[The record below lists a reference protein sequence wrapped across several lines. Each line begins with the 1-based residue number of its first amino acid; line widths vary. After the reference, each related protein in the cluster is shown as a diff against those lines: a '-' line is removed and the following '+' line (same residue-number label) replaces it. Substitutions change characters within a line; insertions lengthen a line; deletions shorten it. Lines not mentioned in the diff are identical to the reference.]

1 MKRLVTLLLAAGLV
15 FGAAGAAKAV
25 DFKVSGYWQFG
36 FDWTNAGY
44 AGKSQGKGAEG
55 DRFAAGQRFRTQIDV
70 IASENLKGVVQFEIG
85 KTLWGT
91 DGGKWGTDGKDVK
104 VRYSYVDWVVPQT
117 DLKIR
122 MGLQPFSLPEF
133 VGAGAAV
140 FSTDGAGIV
149 ASYDVN
155 EMVGFSLFW
164 SRAYNDYDYE
174 AGGSIDADHH
184 NAFDVVGL
192 TVPVKADG
200 FKVTP
205 WAMYANM
212 GRNANTSVEEEID
225 FESQSIK
232 KIYKSGIP
240 AGVLPRGGYKLA
252 DDDQGQAWWAG
263 FGGEVTLFDPFR
275 VAMEFAYGNADFGST
290 ADGVDM
296 ERKGWYAALLAEY
309 KLDMM
314 TPGLLFWY
322 ASGDDDDA
330 NDGSERMP
338 TLVTGDNST
347 WAALSLAYDGVP
359 FTPRS
364 TQVLNGTE
372 SSMMGSWG
380 VVAQL
385 KDISFLE
392 NLKHTLRA
400 GYIRGTNDAEM
411 IKSAAL
417 VGLPGDYLTEDDWAW
432 EVDFLTDYQI
442 YENLSMVVDFAYMRV
457 DWDSA
462 WKDAGHDLEKNFYRA
477 GLYLRYAF

>member
-1 MKRLVTLLLAAGLV
+1 MKRIVTLLLAAGLV
-15 FGAAGAAKAV
+15 FGASSAAKAV

-44 AGKSQGKGAEG
+44 AGDSQKKGDEG

-85 KTLWGT
+85 KTLWGQ
-91 DGGKWGTDGKDVK
+91 DGGKWGTDEAGVK

-149 ASYDVN
+149 ASYDIN
-155 EMVGFSLFW
+155 EMVGVSLFW
-164 SRAYNDYDYE
+164 SRAYNDYDDSGLPDRGHYN
-174 AGGSIDADHH
+174 DM
-184 NAFDVVGL
+184 DVVGL
-192 TVPVKADG
+192 TVPVKGDG

-205 WAMYANM
+205 WAMYSVI
-212 GRNANTSVEEEID
+212 GRNTNASYRDPADPTAGVD
-225 FESQSIK
+225 
-232 KIYKSGIP
+232 YGIP
-240 AGVLPRGGYKLA
+240 AGLLPRGGYLLA
-252 DDDQGQAWWAG
+252 DDEEGQAWWAG

-275 VAMEFAYGNADFGST
+275 VAMEFAYGSADFGST
-290 ADGVDM
+290 GNADM

-338 TLVTGDNST
+338 TLVQGSNST
-347 WAALSLAYDGVP
+347 WAPLSLAYDGVP

-385 KDISFLE
+385 KDITFLE

-411 IKSAAL
+411 IKSVSVELAGG
-417 VGLPGDYLTEDDWAW
+417 VPGDYLTEDDWAW

-442 YENLSMVVDFAYMRV
+442 YENLSMVVDFAYLRV

-462 WKDAGHDLEKNFYRA
+462 WKDAGYDLEKNFYRA